1 MKQLPSNYI
10 YKKCHKANYSYVKLL
25 DRKNFF
31 SLYGQYGLQ
40 SLNFGKLTF
49 KQIEA
54 CRRTI
59 RRGLK
64 KLGFLFIRVFTGTPV
79 TKKPIATRMGKGKGS
94 IAYWISIIKK
104 GQILFEIGGVTFLNA
119 KDILKKCSNQLPFKT
134 KMVKI
139 FY

>member
-1 MKQLPSNYI
+1 MKQFPNNII
-10 YKKCHKANYSYVKLL
+10 YKKCHKANYSYIKLL

-31 SLYGQYGLQ
+31 LSYGQFGLQ

-59 RRGLK
+59 KRGLK
-64 KLGFLFIRVFTGTPV
+64 KLGFLFIRVFTGTPI
-79 TKKPIATRMGKGKGS
+79 TKKPTATRMGKGKGS
-94 IAYWISIIKK
+94 IDHWVSIIKK
-104 GQILFEIGGVTFLNA
+104 GQIIFEINGINLLQA
-119 KDILKKCSNQLPFKT
+119 KNIFEKCSHQLPLKT
-134 KMVKI
+134 KIVKI

>member
-10 YKKCHKANYSYVKLL
+10 YKKCHKANYSYIKLL

-31 SLYGQYGLQ
+31 SFYGQYALQ
-40 SLNFGKLTF
+40 SLDAGKLTY

-59 RRGLK
+59 KRGLK
-64 KLGFLFIRVFTGTPV
+64 KVGFLFIRVFTGTPV

-94 IAYWISIIKK
+94 ISH
-104 GQILFEIGGVTFLNA
+104 
-119 KDILKKCSNQLPFKT
+119 
-134 KMVKI
+134 
-139 FY
+139 

>member
-10 YKKCHKANYSYVKLL
+10 YKKCHKANYSYATLL

-31 SLYGQYGLQ
+31 LVSGQYGLQ
-40 SLNFGKLTF
+40 CLHFGKLTF

-64 KLGFLFIRVFTGTPV
+64 KLGFLFIKVFTGIPI

-94 IAYWISIIKK
+94 ISTWIAIIKK
-104 GQILFEIGGVTFLNA
+104 GQILFEISGISFLIA
-119 KDILKKCSNQLPFKT
+119 RDILKKCSNQLPFKT
-134 KMVKI
+134 KMIKI